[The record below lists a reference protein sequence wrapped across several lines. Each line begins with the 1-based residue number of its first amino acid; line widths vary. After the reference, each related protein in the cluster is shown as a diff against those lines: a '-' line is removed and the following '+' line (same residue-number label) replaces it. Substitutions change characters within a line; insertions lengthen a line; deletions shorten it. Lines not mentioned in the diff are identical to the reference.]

1 MVKLN
6 INVPLINNG
15 VYTVL
20 PNVVASD
27 EMSLF
32 LAPGQ
37 QFKNVVVFLTLRA
50 AV

>member
-27 EMSLF
+27 EMSSHSLMCCYF
-32 LAPGQ
+32 WPQDNNLKMLLC
-37 QFKNVVVFLTLRA
+37 F
-50 AV
+50 